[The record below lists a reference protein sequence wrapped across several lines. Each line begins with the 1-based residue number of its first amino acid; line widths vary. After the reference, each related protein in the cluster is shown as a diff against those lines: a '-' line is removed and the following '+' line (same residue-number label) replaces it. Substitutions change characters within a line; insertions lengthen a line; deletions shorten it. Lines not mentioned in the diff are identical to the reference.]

1 MNKLTTLKRSL
12 ESMSDTERLAKLR
25 EIREDR
31 KISKHAVTVTKK
43 REQDKQSKFAKQFE
57 KLTAEERNKLLSS
70 LKEQLNEGEAT

>member
-1 MNKLTTLKRSL
+1 MNKLAILKKSL

-43 REQDKQSKFAKQFE
+43 REQDKHSKFARQFE
-57 KLTAEERNKLLSS
+57 NLTAEERSKLLSS
-70 LKEQLNEGEAT
+70 LKEKLNEGEAT